1 MKLKHITLQFTEDEL
16 ITLHNALEDTVKS
29 SIEESIKLTPI
40 WDVVDDLKDEIELL
54 KEIGRYFGYK
64 CSVYFSNGRIK
75 DWKSYDDVD
84 EWVKALVKEAKS
96 KHKIVE

>member
-1 MKLKHITLQFTEDEL
+1 
-16 ITLHNALEDTVKS
+16 
-29 SIEESIKLTPI
+29 
-40 WDVVDDLKDEIELL
+40 VVDDLNAEVALL

-64 CSVYFSNGRIK
+64 CSIYPSNGRIK

-96 KHKIVE
+96 KQKKDTE